1 MSENLEIRR
10 ARRGDLAA
18 ITSLVQ
24 QATKS
29 RIEVDDAKV
38 TEWLFTK
45 GLWVALLE
53 EELVGVAAWQA
64 ENLVS
69 VTDVFHVSPA
79 DLLAEVGSRLLETIE
94 SEAGT
99 LMCEVNVILVPAWVS
114 WAVQSFLQK
123 QGYETRNFE
132 DLHRIYRE
140 VLGDF
145 DIENWTLMVKQ
156 LRDRM
161 VMVPL

>member
-1 MSENLEIRR
+1 MSENFEIRR
-10 ARRGDLAA
+10 AKRGDLPA
-18 ITSLVQ
+18 ITSLVE

-29 RIEVDDAKV
+29 RVQVDEAIV

-45 GLWVALLE
+45 GLWVALHE
-53 EELVGVAAWQA
+53 GELVGVAAWQA

-69 VTDVFHVSPA
+69 VTDVFHVFPA
-79 DLLAEVGSRLLETIE
+79 EFLAEVGNRLLETVE
-94 SEAGT
+94 AEAGT

-114 WAVQSFLQK
+114 WAIQSFLQK
-123 QGYETRNFE
+123 QGYETRALE

-145 DIENWTLMVKQ
+145 GIENWSLMVKQ

>member
-10 ARRGDLAA
+10 ARRGDLPA
-18 ITSLVQ
+18 ITSLVE

-29 RIEVDDAKV
+29 RVQVDEAVV

-45 GLWVALLE
+45 GLWVSLLE
-53 EELVGVAAWQA
+53 GELVGVAAWQA

-69 VTDVFHVSPA
+69 VTDVFHISPA
-79 DLLAEVGSRLLETIE
+79 ELLAEVGSRLLETIE
-94 SEAGT
+94 AEAGT
-99 LMCEVNVILVPAWVS
+99 LMCEVNIVLVPAWVS
-114 WAVQSFLQK
+114 WALQSFLQK
-123 QGYETRNFE
+123 QGYETRELE

-145 DIENWTLMVKQ
+145 GIENWSLMVKQ

-161 VMVPL
+161 VMVPF

>member
-123 QGYETRNFE
+123 QGYETREFE

-145 DIENWTLMVKQ
+145 GIENWGLMVKQ

-161 VMVPL
+161 VMIPL

>member
-18 ITSLVQ
+18 ITSLVER
-24 QATKS
+24 ATKS
-29 RIEVDDAKV
+29 RIPVDEARV
-38 TEWLFTK
+38 TDWLFTK

-79 DLLAEVGSRLLETIE
+79 DLLAEVGGRLLETIE

-123 QGYETRNFE
+123 QGYETRKLE

-140 VLGDF
+140 VLDDF
-145 DIENWTLMVKQ
+145 DIENWSLMVKQ

>member
-10 ARRGDLAA
+10 ARRGDLADIA
-18 ITSLVQ
+18 SLVQ
-24 QATKS
+24 RATKS
-29 RIEVDDAKV
+29 RIQVDEANV
-38 TEWLFTK
+38 TEWLFSK
-45 GLWVALLE
+45 GLWVALFG

-79 DLLAEVGSRLLETIE
+79 ELLAEVGSRLLETIE
-94 SEAGT
+94 AEAGT
-99 LMCEVNVILVPAWVS
+99 LMCEVNVVLVPAWVS
-114 WAVQSFLQK
+114 WAIQSFLQK
-123 QGYETRNFE
+123 QGYEHRKLE
-132 DLHRIYRE
+132 DLHRIWRE

-145 DIENWTLMVKQ
+145 VIGSWGLMVKQ

-161 VMVPL
+161 VMVPV

>member
-10 ARRGDLAA
+10 ARRGDLDA

-24 QATKS
+24 RASKS
-29 RIEVDDAKV
+29 RIQVDEAKV

-45 GLWVALLE
+45 GLWVALHE
-53 EELVGVAAWQA
+53 GRFVGVAAWQA

-69 VTDVFHVSPA
+69 VTDVFHVSPV
-79 DLLAEVGSRLLETIE
+79 DLLAEVGGQLLETVE

-114 WAVQSFLQK
+114 WAVESFLQK
-123 QGYETRNFE
+123 QGYETREFE

-145 DIENWTLMVKQ
+145 GIENWGLMVKQ

-161 VMVPL
+161 VMIPL